1 MKVHKPHAAGDHP
14 AALSIQR
21 IAQLSEFSKR
31 VTCRLARSYVERDAI
46 FRLRYQSYLRAG
58 LISENSFGRYI
69 EPADHVANAYLMG
82 LYVDRRLVSSLRLQI
97 GYPNYP
103 HLLVARTFPP
113 RFGAAPKTQQ
123 DRSRNELRGY

>member
-1 MKVHKPHAAGDHP
+1 MKVHKPHAAGDDP

-21 IAQLSEFSKR
+21 IAQLSQFSKR
-31 VTCRLARSYVERDAI
+31 VTCRLARSYGERDAI

-82 LYVDRRLVSSLRLQI
+82 LYFERTGQFSATSDR
-97 GYPNYP
+97 YPNYP
-103 HLLVARTFPP
+103 HLLVSRTIPP
-113 RFGAAPKTQQ
+113 RFGAAPKKQQ